1 MRVRVNWVAMLLL
14 TALTAYAEEAPV
26 TPETPVGPATHAWLE
41 MQRSGQAA
49 SQQPQPLSGPAMDK
63 VHERYLK
70 GFEHPLP
77 VFFEY
82 AEPIAR

>member
-1 MRVRVNWVAMLLL
+1 MGAVLLL
-14 TALTAYAEEAPV
+14 TALTAYAEEKASAPEA
-26 TPETPVGPATHAWLE
+26 PAEPATHAWLE

-77 VFFEY
+77 IFFEY
-82 AEPIAR
+82 AETIAR